1 MPSNRARNTLSAQHW
16 PVDMLEITQNIM
28 THLKADLHVHTWY
41 SDGSQTPSE
50 AVQWASEAGLQ
61 ALAITDHDCMLGI
74 PEAQAACDK
83 AGILLAHGCEVSAY
97 EWDVKLHTLSYNCDM
112 SIFQPF
118 MQKLADNS
126 VKRTEAILAKLDKIG
141 VHIPIEEPMAERYS
155 QEQPIHG
162 MHIARAGVKR
172 GYAPDPYA
180 FFGQYL
186 NYGCPGYVIEFRPSP
201 EDTVQAVRDAHGFSV
216 VAHPGRVDMT
226 DAELR
231 ELLIRL
237 KALGLEGLEVH
248 YSTHTPEQTAKYE
261 ALANDLG
268 LICTGGSDTH
278 LRGRSRSVGKPDFWI
293 DDILAAKLGILQ

>member
-1 MPSNRARNTLSAQHW
+1 
-16 PVDMLEITQNIM
+16 MLKITANIM

-50 AVQWASEAGLQ
+50 AVQWAREAGLD

-74 PEAQAACDK
+74 PEAQAACET
-83 AGILLAHGCEVSAY
+83 AGIRLAHGCEVSAY
-97 EWDVKLHTLSYNCDM
+97 EGDVKLHTLAYNCDM
-112 SIFQPF
+112 TVFGPF

-141 VHIPIEEPMAERYS
+141 VHIPIEEPMAERCS

-172 GYAPDPYA
+172 GYAPDPYS

-186 NYGCPGYVIEFRPSP
+186 NYGCPGYVTDFRPSP
-201 EDTVQAVRDAHGFSV
+201 EETVQAVRDAHGFSV

-231 ELLIRL
+231 GLLIRL

-261 ALANDLG
+261 ALAKDLG

-293 DDILAAKLGILQ
+293 DDELAAKLGILQ